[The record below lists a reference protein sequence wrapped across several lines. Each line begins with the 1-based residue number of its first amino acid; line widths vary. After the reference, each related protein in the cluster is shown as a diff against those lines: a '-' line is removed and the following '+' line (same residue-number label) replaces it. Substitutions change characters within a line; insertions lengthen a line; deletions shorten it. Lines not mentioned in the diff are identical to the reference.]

1 MIHSDN
7 SCLTSERTGRLV
19 NRTHYDA
26 DESTGLT
33 VAIIEAVAEA
43 TSTDPL
49 DLTDSLFDSVDPD
62 ALERVFD
69 DFGSAT
75 ASPGYVL
82 FTYGDHTVR
91 LQSDG
96 CIEVFS

>member
-7 SCLTSERTGRLV
+7 SYLTSERTGRLV
-19 NRTHYDA
+19 HRTHYDA
-26 DESTGLT
+26 DESAGLT
-33 VAIIEAVAEA
+33 VAIVEAIAEA
-43 TSTDPL
+43 TSTDSL
-49 DLTDSLFDSVDPD
+49 ELTDSLFDSVDPD

-75 ASPGYVL
+75 AAPGYVL
-82 FTYGDHTVR
+82 FSYGDNTIR

-96 CIEVFS
+96 CIEVFD